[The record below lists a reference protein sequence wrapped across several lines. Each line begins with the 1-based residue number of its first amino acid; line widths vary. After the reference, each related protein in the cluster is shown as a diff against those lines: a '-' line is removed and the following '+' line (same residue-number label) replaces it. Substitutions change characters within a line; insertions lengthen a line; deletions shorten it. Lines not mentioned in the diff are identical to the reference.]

1 MHADC
6 KTMTV
11 KEEVLKHLTAALE
24 REPKIDLHHH
34 PIKAD
39 FIDGILTLEG
49 EVKDIAAKKLALEIG
64 ATLASV
70 AGIVDR
76 LKIAAAEHMTDEVI
90 LEHVRDALIQEP
102 ALSNCAVRLRLG
114 DRVEVIREPPAVSGA
129 VEIAVQNGDVLLEG
143 QVPSLSHKRLAGAV
157 AWWVPGTQNVLNCL
171 VVEPPEEDSDD
182 EMTDALRLVL
192 EKDPFVNADQIRVT
206 SNNRTVTLEGLVSS
220 EAESEMAEQD
230 EWYIFGV
237 DRVINKLDVRA

>member
-1 MHADC
+1 
-6 KTMTV
+6 MTV

-76 LKIAAAEHMTDEVI
+76 LKI
-90 LEHVRDALIQEP
+90 
-102 ALSNCAVRLRLG
+102 
-114 DRVEVIREPPAVSGA
+114 EVIREPPAVSGA

-230 EWYIFGV
+230 AWYIFGV